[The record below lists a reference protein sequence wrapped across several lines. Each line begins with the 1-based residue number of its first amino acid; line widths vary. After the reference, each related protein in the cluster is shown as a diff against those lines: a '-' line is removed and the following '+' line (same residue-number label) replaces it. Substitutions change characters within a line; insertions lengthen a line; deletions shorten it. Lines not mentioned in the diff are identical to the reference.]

1 MTSPTQRNLKFNLTV
16 NMFDGGFFGFAI
28 GFVSFTTFLPLFVS
42 SLTDS
47 AILIGLVPAVHNMG
61 WLLPQLFTSKTVARL
76 QVLKPYVLNNTI
88 HERLPFFF
96 LALVAWF
103 IPTIGPTIALVL
115 TFAMLIWQGLGAGL
129 AANGWQNMIAKIIPS
144 DFLATFFGLQS
155 AVANLLASAGAIIAG
170 TLVERNPGSRGFSYL
185 FLIASLFMLISWLFL
200 RQTREEPSQ
209 REGDQSPELPLWKT
223 IGSVFRENK
232 PFVWFIVSRILF
244 YFGMMAYAFFMVYAV
259 RKLHMSEIEA
269 GILTSVL
276 LITQMAANIILGR
289 IADKWSRKGVIEF
302 GALASVA
309 CCILAWLA
317 PNTTWF
323 YPVIVLEG
331 IANTAFWTIGFPILL
346 EFGSEAQRPTFVG
359 LGNTFIAPA
368 AILSPILGGW
378 LADNASYPVTF
389 LISAILGG
397 VAAFVLH
404 FFVKDPK
411 PRRPPAQSRKE
422 LVPQ

>member
-1 MTSPTQRNLKFNLTV
+1 MTSFTQRNLKYNVIINL
-16 NMFDGGFFGFAI
+16 FDGGFFGFAI
-28 GFVSFTTFLPLFVS
+28 GFVSFTTFLPLYVS
-42 SLTDS
+42 TMTDS

-76 QVLKPYVLNNTI
+76 QVFKPYVLINTI
-88 HERLPFFF
+88 HERLPFLF
-96 LALVAWF
+96 LALVAWL

-115 TFAMLIWQGLGAGL
+115 TFVILIWQGLGSGL

-170 TLVERNPGSRGFSYL
+170 TLLERNPGARGFSYL
-185 FLIASLFMLISWLFL
+185 FLIASLFMLVSWLFF
-200 RQTREEPSQ
+200 RQIREESTQ
-209 REGDQSPELPLWKT
+209 RNKDPSPEIPLWKT
-223 IGSVFRENK
+223 IVAVFRENK

-309 CCILAWLA
+309 SCLIAWLA
-317 PNTTWF
+317 PSTIWF
-323 YPVIVLEG
+323 YLVIVLEG

-346 EFGSEAQRPTFVG
+346 EFGTGDQRPTFVG

-368 AILSPILGGW
+368 AVLSPILGGW
-378 LADNASYPVTF
+378 LADNASYPIAF
-389 LISAILGG
+389 LVSAILGG

-411 PRRPPAQSRKE
+411 PRRQPAQTN
-422 LVPQ
+422 

>member
-1 MTSPTQRNLKFNLTV
+1 MTSFIQRNLKYNVIINL
-16 NMFDGGFFGFAI
+16 FDGVFFGFAI
-28 GFVSFTTFLPLFVS
+28 GFVSFTTFLPLFVATM
-42 SLTDS
+42 TDS

-76 QVLKPYVLNNTI
+76 KILKPYVLINTI

-96 LALVAWF
+96 LALVAWL

-115 TFAMLIWQGLGAGL
+115 TFAMLIWQGMGAGL
-129 AANGWQNMIAKIIPS
+129 AANGWQNLIAKIIPS
-144 DFLATFFGLQS
+144 DYLATFFGLQS
-155 AVANLLASAGAIIAG
+155 AAANLLASAGAIIAG
-170 TLVERNPGSRGFSYL
+170 SLLERNPGSRGFSYL
-185 FLIASLFMLISWLFL
+185 FLIASFFMLVSWFFL
-200 RQTREEPSQ
+200 RQTREESTV
-209 REGDQSPELPLWKT
+209 RDENLRTDIPLWKT

-244 YFGMMAYAFFMVYAV
+244 YFGMMAYAFFIVYAV
-259 RKLHMSEIEA
+259 RKLRMSEIEA

-302 GALASVA
+302 GALASVG
-309 CCILAWLA
+309 CCLLAWLA
-317 PNTTWF
+317 PNTSWF
-323 YPVIVLEG
+323 YPVIILEG

-346 EFGSEAQRPTFVG
+346 EFGTDAQRPTFVG

-378 LADNASYPVTF
+378 LADNASYPITF
-389 LISAILGG
+389 LVSAILGG

-411 PRRPPAQSRKE
+411 PRRRSAE
-422 LVPQ
+422 AG